1 MKQQNQE
8 ITEKTLR
15 LKELENQRKLIEK
28 WSGNLPTT
36 MTGETLPIFNLNK

>member
-15 LKELENQRKLIEK
+15 LKELENQQKLIEK
-28 WSGNLPTT
+28 KT
-36 MTGETLPIFNLNK
+36 E